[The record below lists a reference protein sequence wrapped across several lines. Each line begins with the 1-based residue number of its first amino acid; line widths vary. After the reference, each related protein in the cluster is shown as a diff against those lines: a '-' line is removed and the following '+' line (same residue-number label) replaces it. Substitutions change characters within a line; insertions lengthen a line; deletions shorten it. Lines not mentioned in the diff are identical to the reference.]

1 MERVRETA
9 LAVLML
15 FLLTGSLF
23 IIYSLLMWQVLPK
36 ALGMSMLFAL
46 VLLKST
52 ITSLRNYQAPQ
63 ELNATDA
70 RLIKCVILTILSV
83 FFIVLFI
90 SYLLKSQQQPAY
102 MAFGISVFTIKKALD
117 FLPAD

>member
-9 LAVLML
+9 LAVLIL
-15 FLLTGSLF
+15 FLLIGSLF
-23 IIYSLLMWQVLPK
+23 IIYSLLMWQMLPK
-36 ALGMSMLFAL
+36 ALGMSLLFAL

-52 ITSLRNYQAPQ
+52 ITSLRGYQAPQ
-63 ELNATDA
+63 ELNSTDA
-70 RLIKCVILTILSV
+70 RLIKFILLSILSV

-90 SYLLKSQQQPAY
+90 SYLLKSQQQPTEI
-102 MAFGISVFTIKKALD
+102 AFGISLLTIKRALD